1 MEVPPTMSSFT
12 QKLAKAS
19 VSLANCVK
27 GDLSST
33 R

>member
-12 QKLAKAS
+12 QKLAKAP
-19 VSLANCVK
+19 VSLANYVK
-27 GDLSST
+27 GHLSSK